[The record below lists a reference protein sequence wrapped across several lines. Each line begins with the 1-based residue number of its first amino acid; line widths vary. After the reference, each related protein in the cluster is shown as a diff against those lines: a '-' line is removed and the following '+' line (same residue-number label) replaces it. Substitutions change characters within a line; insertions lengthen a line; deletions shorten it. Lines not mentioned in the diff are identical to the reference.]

1 MYKWQR
7 YEIKLARAESSNLP
21 NLRVKSAR
29 SIARLFL
36 EHAQAAD
43 RESLW
48 VLALD
53 SGNILL
59 GIEEVYRGTS
69 NECHVRYPE
78 VLRMPLVLNAS
89 SFVIVHNHPTGRVE
103 ASSPDL
109 DLARDL
115 YRYGD
120 DFGIELLDSVIV
132 GPKGKHFSIRKA
144 RAGTSDPIWHNHIF
158 PGPCWMQ
165 GELCTQR
172 DQTLEK
178 TA

>member
-7 YEIKLARAESSNLP
+7 HEIKITRTESGNSS

-144 RAGTSDPIWHNHIF
+144 RAGTPDPIWHNHTF